1 MNNSPSS
8 PAMHLER
15 LLTSPSYPLVFRLKS
30 KWTFHLAGRWTR
42 WRFQE
47 ALFYQILENA
57 NLARLICVRSASAAR
72 CVCGAVVVGCV
83 GGGGRGCVLS
93 FVSNRLSTA
102 IRAAHWK
109 FEVLGKI
116 TQKKTFISWPV
127 WKASRRRAT
136 RQSTHCHSHS
146 SSCPR
151 DRRTWISSYR
161 GTFWT
166 KVESRKITQFTSTS
180 TTWVEKCGGFL
191 LLFSVFH
198 ANRLQIQLLVAKG
211 QDLLGFVGFPAHFP
225 HFSDLFSI
233 CWLLMFQRNGPVQV
247 PQQESD
253 EFVLFRAPRQRLRAV
268 SRRIPSQCQFSLF
281 FSFYFFSTYLLICSF
296 SVRGAELPAVA
307 NRFWLRIDLR
317 SLPPSSQRERDYST
331 SVLA

>member
-1 MNNSPSS
+1 M
-8 PAMHLER
+8 LE
-15 LLTSPSYPLVFRLKS
+15 S
-30 KWTFHLAGRWTR
+30 
-42 WRFQE
+42 
-47 ALFYQILENA
+47 A
-57 NLARLICVRSASAAR
+57 NLARLICVRSASAAC
-72 CVCGAVVVGCV
+72 CVCGAIVVGCV
-83 GGGGRGCVLS
+83 RGGGRGC
-93 FVSNRLSTA
+93 VSNRLSTA

-109 FEVLGKI
+109 FEISRKI

-127 WKASRRRAT
+127 WKANRRRAT
-136 RQSTHCHSHS
+136 RQSTHCHSRS

-161 GTFWT
+161 GTFWA
-166 KVESRKITQFTSTS
+166 KAEQKNRKLHIDLDHMSGKTRRVPSS
-180 TTWVEKCGGFL
+180 SS
-191 LLFSVFH
+191 FSVFH

-233 CWLLMFQRNGPVQV
+233 CWLLIFQRNGPVQV

-281 FSFYFFSTYLLICSF
+281 FFLFFDFYSYFVRSF
-296 SVRGAELPAVA
+296 SVRSAELPAVA